1 MNDKTNHP
9 YLRIVDMKNNTIIDD
24 DIHYISEDV
33 FAKIK
38 QYIITD
44 KDLYITI
51 AGTIGNVGIIPS
63 KYNNANLTEN
73 AVRVTPLLINKKY
86 LMYLILSN
94 YVQNQ
99 FIDKTHHVAMPKLA
113 IERIKGVLIP
123 IPPIQEQNRIVETV
137 GTLLQLVE
145 TIDSDKIDL
154 SNLIKQTKAKVLDL
168 AIKGKLVPQDDNDE
182 PADKLLEKIREEKEK
197 LIKEGKIKRDKNETF
212 IFKSSDDNSYYE
224 QIDGETV
231 CIDDDLPFEIPNSWR
246 WCSLGNIG
254 DWGAGSTP
262 NRNKFEYY
270 NNGTIPWLKT
280 GDLNDSFIENIPEH
294 ITEQALKETS
304 VSIKP
309 KGSILIAMYGAT
321 IGKLGILNID
331 STTNQ
336 ACCACKCIKIN
347 NLYLFYYLMSQRN
360 KLKEMGM
367 GGAQPNIS
375 KEVFLIRR
383 INTAFPNATKVFAHP
398 FINNPQAQFEKH
410 NIKSNCS
417 YKNYK
422 QNSVGKIYLTPVQ
435 GDIFAYRPTFKPDRY
450 YYTRNIIKKIL
461 KQQNTTILIYASKSK
476 IYSKKLFEDF
486 KEYLDLCDEITDAN
500 ALEIIKE
507 LQEYIGAKEYE
518 KVSNLITMMKKG
530 VVIHHGSI
538 PLKARFLIE
547 KFINSGYAKICF
559 ATSTLLQGI
568 NMPFDLVWIDN
579 YRFRGNKDKKS
590 LEIKNL
596 IGRA

>member
-224 QIDGETV
+224 QIGGETV
-231 CIDDDLPFEIPNSWR
+231 CIDDDLPFEIPNTWR
-246 WCSLGNIG
+246 W
-254 DWGAGSTP
+254 T
-262 NRNKFEYY
+262 R
-270 NNGTIPWLKT
+270 
-280 GDLNDSFIENIPEH
+280 
-294 ITEQALKETS
+294 
-304 VSIKP
+304 
-309 KGSILIAMYGAT
+309 
-321 IGKLGILNID
+321 
-331 STTNQ
+331 
-336 ACCACKCIKIN
+336 IN
-347 NLYLFYYLMSQRN
+347 
-360 KLKEMGM
+360 
-367 GGAQPNIS
+367 NIS
-375 KEVFLIRR
+375 KSVLYGISNSAENSGNSKLLRITDIQNNNVDWNKVPYTTVTTREKETYKLISGD
-383 INTAFPNATKVFAHP
+383 IVFARTGATVGKSY
-398 FINNPQAQFEKH
+398 FIEECPNNAVYASYLIKITFYNQILSNYISQFFNSNFYWQQIINKSSGIGQPNVNGTSLKEIILPIPPYQEQRKIVEK
-410 NIKSNCS
+410 IKS
-417 YKNYK
+417 
-422 QNSVGKIYLTPVQ
+422 
-435 GDIFAYRPTFKPDRY
+435 IFNQLDTMQEIF
-450 YYTRNIIKKIL
+450 L
-461 KQQNTTILIYASKSK
+461 K
-476 IYSKKLFEDF
+476 
-486 KEYLDLCDEITDAN
+486 
-500 ALEIIKE
+500 
-507 LQEYIGAKEYE
+507 
-518 KVSNLITMMKKG
+518 
-530 VVIHHGSI
+530 
-538 PLKARFLIE
+538 
-547 KFINSGYAKICF
+547 
-559 ATSTLLQGI
+559 
-568 NMPFDLVWIDN
+568 
-579 YRFRGNKDKKS
+579 
-590 LEIKNL
+590 
-596 IGRA
+596 